1 MLLCVLVYNFLNVYK
16 SFILVLSVYFSNF
29 LSTFL
34 CFIYHVPRPYMVNE
48 LIVPYFKS
56 TDWGYPST
64 QIVTMIA
71 FFATFHAVIFKS
83 KLTKDK
89 LCLKI
94 VLGFIFGL
102 INLFYIFIH
111 FAGGV
116 VSLEQILLS
125 IFMGFVVFFMM
136 FFIFEAKVNNA
147 KQFYMI
153 VHFRFFYYLF
163 INIILVA
170 FLILFYKF
178 IVDAEATAYYS
189 QHVVDQIDRTK
200 TPCIA

>member
-1 MLLCVLVYNFLNVYK
+1 
-16 SFILVLSVYFSNF
+16 
-29 LSTFL
+29 
-34 CFIYHVPRPYMVNE
+34 
-48 LIVPYFKS
+48 
-56 TDWGYPST
+56 
-64 QIVTMIA
+64 MIA

-125 IFMGFVVFFMM
+125 IFMGFVVFFTM
-136 FFIFEAKVNNA
+136 FFIFEAKV

-189 QHVVDQIDRTK
+189 QHVVDQIDRIEDAVYSIRTMEFFSLNGANFWNAICFLSNIFAIIGLK
-200 TPCIA
+200 FELYGTYSSNFDIWKKGNFENQEG